1 MFRACATIGGTQK
14 EEGGRDREEAAF
26 FKPKS
31 ARRRPGGRPFFRV
44 CLSLRLHSDSR
55 TSPNAMAVSLSY
67 GHLVRSRRRRL
78 CVRDNGSRP
87 DPMSISRRFSTCLRN
102 PTTKLYIARQYTSKR
117 VMPWT
122 GVPRREV
129 LARRSRG
136 LSENRYDSFSFGRA
150 IAIASER
157 ARVALKKWGSSG
169 GTTAEWDGRGR
180 PGNVS
185 IFLPL
190 YKVQCFTKDEIHI

>member
-14 EEGGRDREEAAF
+14 EGRKRERKPHF

-67 GHLVRSRRRRL
+67 GHLVRSRRRRRRL

-87 DPMSISRRFSTCLRN
+87 DPNIILDMFAESHNNVTHCQII
-102 PTTKLYIARQYTSKR
+102 KM
-117 VMPWT
+117 VMPCKKQNTWT
-122 GVPRREV
+122 SVPRREV

-150 IAIASER
+150 IAIAS
-157 ARVALKKWGSSG
+157 
-169 GTTAEWDGRGR
+169 GR
-180 PGNVS
+180 
-185 IFLPL
+185 
-190 YKVQCFTKDEIHI
+190 E